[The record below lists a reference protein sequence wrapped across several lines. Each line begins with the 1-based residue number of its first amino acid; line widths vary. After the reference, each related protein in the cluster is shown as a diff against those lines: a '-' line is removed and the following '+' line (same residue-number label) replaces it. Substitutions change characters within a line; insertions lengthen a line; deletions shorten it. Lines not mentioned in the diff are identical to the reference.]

1 VFFIL
6 IFVFF
11 DTNKGSIAYI
21 GCNLRDREGGGD
33 EKGPNEVKCFVW
45 ALGEFFL
52 FLFRVFLY

>member
-21 GCNLRDREGGGD
+21 GCNLRDREDGGD

-45 ALGEFFL
+45 ALGEFF
-52 FLFRVFLY
+52 